1 MKNFKR
7 FKQLLIESIDKQH
20 DRFTFD
26 KNSIKEWGIIEV
38 KSTQKTKNNIID
50 SKWIIDEIDYIIF
63 STDDYEDLFDKYQM
77 LYEQILSEMILQKN
91 VSMFFEYFQ
100 KILIEFSKLPSQYRD
115 GKQNTLDES
124 YILHSRLI
132 VPKIITYYRQNI
144 RDKKFA
150 ETLLK
155 LSIDLAHYIL
165 LPFPDDSL
173 INLTVKRP
181 IPISESNKSLHDK
194 GWQAQ
199 AYEDYLD
206 IYNSLKN
213 MGVKDEI
220 QIMKSILKELNNSHQ
235 INLHTTANISD
246 DKVGK
251 NAINL
256 LQLEN
261 DEDITLS
268 IMEKDN
274 YGDLIR
280 KNGSFDDYLI
290 LFSKM
295 FLNNSEYCFDTIFHE
310 IHEIIEKTKQRKE
323 LDDRLFKF
331 SQTLINLF
339 IINDYNNNKLLDNS
353 LKYASWIS
361 VNTMKCYCGKYQD
374 TKYRGIVCDRCAVQV
389 DKGGLKKGAFDY
401 IFKKLSGKEVF
412 GWNHNMLKG
421 DFKDFNYDED
431 NVSIFTHYLNK
442 IEDINYRRNLFLSLL
457 LFNQKKEFLIRDK
470 LIQKFRACQSDSL
483 DEFISKSNLNYSD
496 WIEQNLTTGIYERK
510 NYYNNFLTEK
520 NKLIDD
526 ESKWQEVNFVE
537 NILLNTDPWP
547 ENNIDINF
555 DVNEYIEDQEY
566 IEYEKYLYE
575 INENIDYTEFDVRKL
590 LKRNLKQLS
599 ENGFNEPI
607 FLSQIGD
614 FYCTLIENYKND
626 KNIKFL
632 NLCIDDFINSA
643 NKNGDASNIRFIKI
657 ILDLNR
663 FLEIIQVLNNIESK
677 SIIDYIIKNTDIN
690 NSLFLSNLYKRSYGK
705 DDFVIINQ
713 KFDMM
718 NKTQIYKYLYQ
729 FAENLNALDSFLSY
743 IKREKN
749 INSI

>member
-1 MKNFKR
+1 MNNNIR
-7 FKQLLIESIDKQH
+7 FKQLFIGSIDKQH
-20 DRFTFD
+20 NRFTFD
-26 KNSIKEWGIIEV
+26 KDTVKEWGVVKV
-38 KSTQKTKNNIID
+38 KSKHKTKDKIID

-63 STDDYEDLFDKYQM
+63 STDDHEDLFDQYQI
-77 LYEQILSEMILQKN
+77 LYERILSEMIIQKN
-91 VSMFFEYFQ
+91 ISMFFEYFQ
-100 KILIEFSKLPSQYRD
+100 MILIEFSKLPGQFSSK
-115 GKQNTLDES
+115 KQNTLDES

-132 VPKIITYYRQNI
+132 VPKIISFYRQNI

-150 ETLLK
+150 DTLLK

-173 INLTVKRP
+173 INLPVKRP
-181 IPISESNKSLHDK
+181 IPISESNKSLHDI
-194 GWQAQ
+194 GWQQQ

-206 IYNSLKN
+206 VYNSLKN
-213 MGVKDEI
+213 IGVKDEI
-220 QIMKSILKELNNSHQ
+220 QVMKSVLTELNKLYQ
-235 INLHTTANISD
+235 INSNDKADINVLH
-246 DKVGK
+246 
-251 NAINL
+251 L

-280 KNGSFDDYLI
+280 KSGLFHEYLV

-295 FLNNSEYCFDTIFHE
+295 FLNNSEYCFDILLNE
-310 IHEIIEKTKQRKE
+310 IHEIISKTKDRKE
-323 LDDRLFKF
+323 LDNRLFNF
-331 SQTLINLF
+331 SQTLIDLF
-339 IINDYNNNKLLDNS
+339 IKNDYNNNNLLDNS

-361 VNTMKCYCGKYQD
+361 INTMTCYCGKYQD
-374 TKYRGIVCDRCAVQV
+374 SKYKRIVCDRCGVQV
-389 DKGGLKKGAFDY
+389 AKGGLKKGAFDY
-401 IFKKLSGKEVF
+401 IFNKLSGKEVF
-412 GWNHNMLKG
+412 GWNHIMLKG

-431 NVSIFTHYLNK
+431 NVSIFINYLNK

-457 LFNQKKEFLIRDK
+457 LFNQKKEFSIRDK
-470 LIQKFRACQSDSL
+470 LIKKFIACQSDSL
-483 DEFISKSNLNYSD
+483 DEFMVKSNLNYSD
-496 WIEQNLTTGIYERK
+496 WIEQNLTTGFYERK

-537 NILLNTDPWP
+537 NILLSTDPWP
-547 ENNIDINF
+547 ENNTDINF

-599 ENGFNEPI
+599 ENGFYESI

-614 FYCTLIENYKND
+614 FYCTLIENYK
-626 KNIKFL
+626 KEGNIKYL
-632 NLCIDDFINSA
+632 NLCIEDFIQSVS
-643 NKNGDASNIRFIKI
+643 KNGDEKNKEFIKI

-663 FLEIIQVLNNIESK
+663 FPEIIQTLNNIEK
-677 SIIDYIIKNTDIN
+677 NKLHIIHYIINNTDIN
-690 NSLFLSNLYKRSYGK
+690 NSLCMSSLYKRSNGK
-705 DDFVIINQ
+705 DDFIIVNQ
-713 KFDMM
+713 KFHLMD
-718 NKTQIYKYLYQ
+718 KTQIYIYLYQ
-729 FAENLNALDSFLSY
+729 FAENLNALNSFLSY
-743 IKREKN
+743 LNK
-749 INSI
+749 